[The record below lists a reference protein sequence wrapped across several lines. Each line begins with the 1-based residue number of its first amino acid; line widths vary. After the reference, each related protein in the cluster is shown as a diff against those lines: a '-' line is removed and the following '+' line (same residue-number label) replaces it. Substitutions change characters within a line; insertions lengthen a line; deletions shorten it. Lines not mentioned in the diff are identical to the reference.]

1 MAVATIRVVSVG
13 FGFIWKVVST
23 ECPERLDARGGRKT
37 RLRGLWPEQLKDEAV
52 FNWYR
57 GDCKSQRLGRG

>member
-1 MAVATIRVVSVG
+1 MAVATIRVVLVG
-13 FGFIWKVVST
+13 SGFIRKVVST
-23 ECPERLDARGGRKT
+23 ECPQRFDARDGRKT
-37 RLRGLWPEQLKDEAV
+37 HLRGLWPEQLKDEAV